1 MAGTKQIPWAEGG
14 GNLTILYLG
23 DGTGPL
29 ILASDTENR
38 TGATRRLNVTLSTLG
53 GNPPA
58 TAVLVVSQESVRAYV
73 EDGELVLTAAAGASV
88 SGGTLSLP
96 AASASAEGGTLVF
109 RK

>member
-1 MAGTKQIPWAEGG
+1 MAEAKQIPWTEGG

-29 ILASDTENR
+29 VLASDTENR
-38 TGATRRLNVTLSTLG
+38 TGAERRLSITLQTLK

-58 TAVLVVSQESVRAYV
+58 TAVLEVRQRSVRAYV
-73 EDGELVLTAAAGASV
+73 EDGLLVLTAAAGASA

-96 AASASAEGGTLVF
+96 SSSAGVEGGTLVLE
-109 RK
+109 K